1 MTLVGRIPKSAAFVP
16 AVRAA
21 LTHGQML
28 ALAPTPLVP
37 TLAPTLVVGEAATP
51 ALATGVV
58 VLAVV
63 AVLALV
69 EVAPRDSNV
78 LDPKLRTNGEASAT
92 LAKAAAHFN
101 TTEIFMMVC

>member
-1 MTLVGRIPKSAAFVP
+1 
-16 AVRAA
+16 
-21 LTHGQML
+21 ML

-37 TLAPTLVVGEAATP
+37 TLAPTLAVGVAATP
-51 ALATGVV
+51 TLATGVV

-69 EVAPRDSNV
+69 EVAPPRDSSV

-101 TTEIFMMVC
+101 TTEIFMMTN

>member
-1 MTLVGRIPKSAAFVP
+1 
-16 AVRAA
+16 
-21 LTHGQML
+21 ML

-37 TLAPTLVVGEAATP
+37 TLAPTLAVDVAATP
-51 ALATGVV
+51 TLATGVV

-63 AVLALV
+63 AVLALVAV

-101 TTEIFMMVC
+101 TTEIFMMAS